1 MTDDTPLGPVAVGI
15 DVGGTKLLALAVS
28 GSGEVVGRARRTSP
42 VGDPDALVETVVGL
56 ARELGDGLPVGAGV
70 AGIVSSDGVVRY
82 GPNLDIQDVPLRERL
97 RDALGVP
104 VTVANDATVALYG
117 EFRAGAA
124 RGAEDV
130 VMITLGTGVGGAVV
144 AGGRVV
150 DGATGMAGE
159 LGHVIVHDGGR
170 RCPCGNEGCLEA
182 YASGTAI
189 GVAARARLDE
199 TEEPSSLRDVD
210 EVDGKA
216 VTNAAL
222 DGDELALGVLREAGY
237 WLGVGLTGIVNIL
250 DPELV
255 VVGGGAAT
263 TASPIVLPAA
273 FEVISRRILGA
284 GHRPVPELVRAS
296 LGDDAGAIGAALLAT
311 EPRDVA

>member
-1 MTDDTPLGPVAVGI
+1 MTDDTPPDPVAVGV

-28 GSGEVVGRARRTSP
+28 DGGQVVDRARRTSP
-42 VGDPDALVETVVGL
+42 VGDPDALVAAVVEL
-56 ARELGDGLPVGAGV
+56 VRELGEGLPVGAGV
-70 AGIVSSDGVVRY
+70 AGIVSRDGVVRY
-82 GPNLDIQDVPLRERL
+82 GPNLDIQDVPLRDRL
-97 RDALGVP
+97 RDAFDVP

-124 RGAEDV
+124 RGADDV
-130 VMITLGTGVGGAVV
+130 VMVTLGTGVGGAVV
-144 AGGRVV
+144 AGGRLV

-159 LGHVIVHDGGR
+159 LGHVIVQDGGR
-170 RCPCGNEGCLEA
+170 PCPCGNEGCLEA

-189 GVAARARLDE
+189 GVAARRRLDE
-199 TEEPSSLRDVD
+199 TEDPSSLRDIDDVG
-210 EVDGKA
+210 GKA
-216 VTNAAL
+216 VTIAAL
-222 DGDELALGVLREAGY
+222 EGDELALDVLREAGY

-273 FEVISRRILGA
+273 FEVVSRRILGA
-284 GHRPVPELVRAS
+284 GHRPVPELVQAS

-311 EPRDVA
+311 DRRDVA